1 MITLLSASANAT
13 GATTLF
19 NGPLN
24 EAMWLIAY
32 GTWNSATAKLQYSP
46 DAGTT
51 WIDVTDAS
59 FTANGIVR
67 LFLCGGHIRGVL
79 SGGGGSESVTLE
91 LRNG

>member
-1 MITLLSASANAT
+1 MTTLLDTAQNGN

-24 EAMWLIAY
+24 EAIWLIAY

-51 WIDVTDAS
+51 WIDVVDAS
-59 FTANGIVR
+59 FTADGLTRV
-67 LFLCGGHIRGVL
+67 FLCGGHLRGVV

-91 LRNG
+91 FRNG